1 MNRCI
6 ACRLLIEGRV
16 QGVGFRNALCA
27 EALRLDVGGWVRNH
41 RDGRV
46 EAFFCGEEAGFVGGW
61 YAHDTAFI
69 PGPPPGPRRAP
80 LDRVTCQEMPFPGAH
95 PASFP
100 EHLSAAFPPESPPD
114 LSEAR
119 PQEYFPFRRKPS
131 V

>member
-46 EAFFCGEEAGFVGGW
+46 EAFFCGEEAHVNALITW
-61 YAHDTAFI
+61 AQH
-69 PGPPPGPRRAP
+69 GPRLARI
-80 LDRVTCQEMPFPGAH
+80 DRVTCQEMPFPGAH
-95 PASFP
+95 TASFP
-100 EHLSAAFPPESPPD
+100 GDLSAAFPPESPPD

>member
-1 MNRCI
+1 MNRRI

-46 EAFFCGEEAGFVGGW
+46 EAFFCGEEAHVNALITW
-61 YAHDTAFI
+61 AHH
-69 PGPPPGPRRAP
+69 GPRLARI
-80 LDRVTCQEMPFPGAH
+80 DRVTCQEMPFPEA
-95 PASFP
+95 PSASFP
-100 EHLSAAFPPESPPD
+100 EHLSAAFPPESPPPD

>member
-1 MNRCI
+1 MNRRI

-46 EAFFCGEEAGFVGGW
+46 EAFFCGEEAHVNALIAW
-61 YAHDTAFI
+61 AHH
-69 PGPPPGPRRAP
+69 GPRLARI
-80 LDRVTCQEMPFPGAH
+80 DRVTCQEMPFPAALS
-95 PASFP
+95 ASFP
-100 EHLSAAFPPESPPD
+100 EPLSAAFPPESPPPA

-119 PQEYFPFRRKPS
+119 TQEYFPFRRKPS